1 MGETA
6 RASLSMKGWDEK
18 TYSEWEGGRK
28 LTHVDA
34 GFSYEGDM
42 RGEGSAVW
50 LLSYNP
56 DGTGGA
62 PAIERFEGSVGGR
75 AGGFVMQHS
84 SEFDP
89 KGVRDSF
96 FIIPGSGTGELTGI
110 TGKASMEMI
119 GQGPYEFT
127 LAYDLA

>member
-75 AGGFVMQHS
+75 AGALSCSIPANSIPRALGTPS
-84 SEFDP
+84 L
-89 KGVRDSF
+89 SF
-96 FIIPGSGTGELTGI
+96 RAPGRES
-110 TGKASMEMI
+110 
-119 GQGPYEFT
+119 
-127 LAYDLA
+127 